1 MTLYTCIECRQTTI
15 PPRLVESTDRGGI
28 YTVPPLCD
36 ACRDLARALQH
47 SNTCP
52 TCGVLRFAGPAD
64 EPAYTGPCA
73 ACVQSDRAPQG
84 EAVRL
89 FTPAPAQLPGQLN
102 L

>member
-1 MTLYTCIECRQTTI
+1 MTLYTCTECRQTTI

-28 YTVPPLCD
+28 CDTVPAALRGCEP
-36 ACRDLARALQH
+36 ACRDLA
-47 SNTCP
+47 
-52 TCGVLRFAGPAD
+52 
-64 EPAYTGPCA
+64 
-73 ACVQSDRAPQG
+73 RAPQG

>member
-1 MTLYTCIECRQTTI
+1 MSLYTCTECRQTTI

-28 YTVPPLCD
+28 YTVPARCER
-36 ACRDLARALQH
+36 CRDLA
-47 SNTCP
+47 
-52 TCGVLRFAGPAD
+52 
-64 EPAYTGPCA
+64 
-73 ACVQSDRAPQG
+73 RAPQG